1 MASIPRLGVE
11 QREHGRRMTQNDML
25 FGKPR
30 NTPPAVAP
38 AQTPSA
44 RFRQVRAATESLCR
58 PLATDD
64 YALQSMPDA
73 SPAKWH
79 IAHTSWFFE
88 EFVLK
93 AAIEGYRFY
102 DPSYRYL
109 FNSYYESV
117 GPRHAR
123 PERGLL
129 SRPTTEQV
137 WAYRAHVDEEMQI
150 LLDRNSLPPELQQ
163 VVTVGLHHEQQHQE
177 LFLTDIK
184 HLFSRNPLHPAYA
197 AKALPPRNEPP
208 VPLAFIEFA
217 GGVVEIGHSG
227 TGFCFDNELGRH
239 RAFLEPY
246 RLANRLSTNGEYL
259 QFIRAGGYERA
270 EYWLSDGWSTVQR
283 EQWKRPL
290 YWAESLDREFTLLGE
305 RPLDPNAPV
314 CHLSYFEA
322 DAFARWAGGRLPT
335 EFEWENASKGLSLQ
349 GNFVEDGEWHPVAAR
364 TLTSPAS
371 SPLLQMFGDVWQWT
385 SSAYAPYP
393 RFQPLNGAL
402 GEYNGKF
409 MVSQLVLR
417 GGSCATPRS
426 HIRATYRNFFY
437 PTARWQFSGVRLA
450 SDVS

>member
-1 MASIPRLGVE
+1 MLTGKQRLYAPQASAA
-11 QREHGRRMTQNDML
+11 HTAD
-25 FGKPR
+25 
-30 NTPPAVAP
+30 
-38 AQTPSA
+38 A
-44 RFRQVRAATESLCR
+44 RYRQIRAATEFLCR

-88 EFVLK
+88 EFVLQ
-93 AAIEGYRFY
+93 AAVERYRFF

-117 GPRHAR
+117 GPRHSR

-137 WAYRAHVDEEMQI
+137 WAYRAHVDDEMQA
-150 LLDRNSLPPELQQ
+150 LLEGDSLSPELQHI
-163 VVTVGLHHEQQHQE
+163 VTVGLHHEQQHQE

-184 HLFSRNPLHPAYA
+184 HLFSRNPLRPAYVA
-197 AKALPPRNEPP
+197 PPNPPRWGGP
-208 VPLAFIEFA
+208 VPIAFVEFP
-217 GGVVEIGHSG
+217 GGLVEIGHKG
-227 TGFCFDNELGRH
+227 DGFCFDNELGRH
-239 RAFLEPY
+239 RVFLEPY
-246 RLANRLSTNGEYL
+246 RLANRLTTNAEYL
-259 QFIRAGGYERA
+259 QFIQAGGYEHA
-270 EYWLSDGWSTVQR
+270 EHWLSDGWACVQR
-283 EQWKRPL
+283 EQWRRPM
-290 YWAESLDREFTLLGE
+290 YWAESLDSEFTLTGNRELE
-305 RPLDPNAPV
+305 PNAPV

-322 DAFARWAGGRLPT
+322 DAFARWAGARLPT
-335 EFEWENASKGLSLQ
+335 EFEWEHAASALTPQ
-349 GNFVEDGEWHPVAAR
+349 GNFVEEGLLHPTTATPALV
-364 TLTSPAS
+364 SPGP
-371 SPLLQMFGDVWQWT
+371 PLMQLFGDVWEWT

-409 MVSQLVLR
+409 MVSQQVLR

-450 SDVS
+450 ADSRG

>member
-1 MASIPRLGVE
+1 
-11 QREHGRRMTQNDML
+11 MTHNDML
-25 FGKPR
+25 FGNSRPGAALPSAS
-30 NTPPAVAP
+30 TAAH
-38 AQTPSA
+38 SA
-44 RFRQVRAATESLCR
+44 RFRKVRAATESLCR

-88 EFVLK
+88 EFVLQ
-93 AAIEGYRFY
+93 AAIEGYRFH
-102 DPSYRYL
+102 DPSFRYL
-109 FNSYYESV
+109 FNSYYEAV
-117 GPRHAR
+117 GPRHSRA
-123 PERGLL
+123 ERGLL

-150 LLDRNSLPPELQQ
+150 LLDRNSLSAELQQ

-184 HLFSRNPLHPAYA
+184 HLFSRNPLRPAYA
-197 AKALPPRNEPP
+197 SVP
-208 VPLAFIEFA
+208 VAARGDGAAPLAFVEFH
-217 GGVVEIGHSG
+217 GGLVEIGHKG
-227 TGFCFDNELGRH
+227 AGFCFDNELGRH
-239 RAFLEPY
+239 KVFLEPY
-246 RLANRLSTNGEYL
+246 RLANRPATNGEYL
-259 QFIRAGGYERA
+259 EFIRAGGYERA
-270 EYWLSDGWSTVQR
+270 EYWLSDGWACVKR
-283 EQWKRPL
+283 EQWRRPL
-290 YWAESLDREFTLLGE
+290 YWAESLDSEFTLAGE
-305 RPLDPNAPV
+305 RELDAGAPV

-335 EFEWENASKGLSLQ
+335 EFEWEHAASGLPLQ
-349 GNFVEDGEWHPVAAR
+349 GNFVEDDEWRPIAAR
-364 TLTSPAS
+364 S
-371 SPLLQMFGDVWQWT
+371 STATARTQPLQMFGDVWEWT

-409 MVSQLVLR
+409 MVSQQVLR

-450 SDVS
+450 AEPRG

>member
-1 MASIPRLGVE
+1 MLTGKQRLYAPQASG
-11 QREHGRRMTQNDML
+11 
-25 FGKPR
+25 
-30 NTPPAVAP
+30 AP
-38 AQTPSA
+38 TADA
-44 RFRQVRAATESLCR
+44 RYRQIRAATEFLCR

-88 EFVLK
+88 EFVLQ
-93 AAIEGYRFY
+93 AAVERYRFF

-117 GPRHAR
+117 GPRHSR

-137 WAYRAHVDEEMQI
+137 WAYRAHVDDEMQA
-150 LLDRNSLPPELQQ
+150 LLEGDSLSPELQQ
-163 VVTVGLHHEQQHQE
+163 IVTVGLHHEQQHQE

-184 HLFSRNPLHPAYA
+184 HLFSRNPLRPAYVVPPN
-197 AKALPPRNEPP
+197 PPRRGGP
-208 VPLAFIEFA
+208 VPIAFVEFP
-217 GGVVEIGHSG
+217 GGLVEIGHKG
-227 TGFCFDNELGRH
+227 EGFCFDNELGRH
-239 RAFLEPY
+239 RVFLEPY
-246 RLANRLSTNGEYL
+246 RLANRLTTNAEYL
-259 QFIRAGGYERA
+259 QFIQAGGYEHA
-270 EYWLSDGWSTVQR
+270 EHWLSDGWACVQR
-283 EQWKRPL
+283 EQWRRPM
-290 YWAESLDREFTLLGE
+290 YWAESLESEFTLTGNRELE
-305 RPLDPNAPV
+305 PNAPV

-322 DAFARWAGGRLPT
+322 DAFARWAGARLPT
-335 EFEWENASKGLSLQ
+335 EFEWEHAASTLTPQ
-349 GNFVEDGEWHPVAAR
+349 GNFVEEGLLHPTTATPALV
-364 TLTSPAS
+364 SPGP
-371 SPLLQMFGDVWQWT
+371 PLLQMFGDVWEWT

-409 MVSQLVLR
+409 MVSQQVLR

-450 SDVS
+450 ADLRG

>member
-1 MASIPRLGVE
+1 
-11 QREHGRRMTQNDML
+11 MTQNDML

-38 AQTPSA
+38 VQTPSA

-184 HLFSRNPLHPAYA
+184 HLFSRNPLQPAYA
-197 AKALPPRNEPP
+197 SKAIPPRNEPP

-217 GGVVEIGHSG
+217 GGVAEIGHSG

-239 RAFLEPY
+239 RVFLEPY

-270 EYWLSDGWSTVQR
+270 EYWLSDGWATVQR

-450 SDVS
+450 SDVG

>member
-1 MASIPRLGVE
+1 
-11 QREHGRRMTQNDML
+11 ML
-25 FGKPR
+25 FGRPR
-30 NTPPAVAP
+30 IHTPAVVP
-38 AQTPSA
+38 AQTSSA
-44 RFRQVRAATESLCR
+44 RFRQVRAATEFLCR

-93 AAIEGYRFY
+93 AAIEGYRFH
-102 DPSYRYL
+102 DPSFRYL

-137 WAYRAHVDEEMQI
+137 WAYRTHVDEEMQI
-150 LLDRNSLPPELQQ
+150 LLDRNALSPELLDI
-163 VVTVGLHHEQQHQE
+163 VTVGLHHEQQHQE
-177 LFLTDIK
+177 LFLADIK
-184 HLFSRNPLHPAYA
+184 HLFSRNPLRPAYA
-197 AKALPPRNEPP
+197 STALLPRKDPS
-208 VPLAFIEFA
+208 VALAFVEF
-217 GGVVEIGHSG
+217 GGGLTEIGHAG
-227 TGFCFDNELGRH
+227 AGFCFDNELGQH
-239 RAFLEPY
+239 KVYLEPY
-246 RLANRLSTNGEYL
+246 RLANRATTNAEYL
-259 QFIRAGGYERA
+259 QFIRAGGYARP
-270 EYWLSDGWSTVQR
+270 EYWLSDGWACVQR

-290 YWAESLDREFTLLGE
+290 YWSESLDSEFTLLGE
-305 RPLDPNAPV
+305 RTLDPNAPV

-335 EFEWENASKGLSLQ
+335 EFEWENASNGLSLQ

-364 TLTSPAS
+364 TLTSPS
-371 SPLLQMFGDVWQWT
+371 RSPLLQMFGDVWEWT

-417 GGSCATPRS
+417 GGSVATPRS

-450 SDVS
+450 ADVG

>member
-1 MASIPRLGVE
+1 
-11 QREHGRRMTQNDML
+11 MTQNDML
-25 FGKPR
+25 FGRPR
-30 NTPPAVAP
+30 PPSPAIAP
-38 AQTPSA
+38 APTPSA

-102 DPSYRYL
+102 DPAYRFL

-137 WAYRAHVDEEMQI
+137 WAYRAHVDEEMQV
-150 LLDRNSLPPELQQ
+150 LLDRNALPPELQN

-184 HLFSRNPLHPAYA
+184 HLFSRNPLRPPYASTVIPAKNDPA
-197 AKALPPRNEPP
+197 

-217 GGVVEIGHSG
+217 GGLTEIGHTG
-227 TGFCFDNELGRH
+227 AGFCFDNELGRH
-239 RAFLEPY
+239 KVFLEPY
-246 RLANRLSTNGEYL
+246 RLANRPTTNSEYL

-270 EYWLSDGWSTVQR
+270 EYWLSDGWATVQR

-305 RPLDPNAPV
+305 RPLAPNAPV

-335 EFEWENASKGLSLQ
+335 EFEWEHASKGLPLQ
-349 GNFVEDGEWHPVAAR
+349 GNFVEDGEWHPSAAR
-364 TLTSPAS
+364 TLTSPAA
-371 SPLLQMFGDVWQWT
+371 SPLLQMFGDVWEWT
-385 SSAYAPYP
+385 ASAYAPYP

-450 SDVS
+450 ADVA